1 MIRSEQTDVEVS
13 PELNTIVPEGRK
25 CATDICNEGQYSAS
39 LLKLEEMLEN
49 NLFENVTF
57 QNSEKA
63 IVWYETYVNTPFEG
77 YQILIYRE
85 TSEKDILFECTYGV
99 EKETGDIYMRGEKE
113 WVLLKVGILKGL
125 NLSKEPEA
133 VLLYEYDENNEVLDE
148 VFNFLKTEEGYANFK
163 IKYDGVYSFL
173 GRKYHCASLIE
184 DINDDM
190 IHTLQCYYVDM
201 ETGDLYQ
208 ESDHIITGERKELYY
223 MGNLEK
229 VE

>member
-1 MIRSEQTDVEVS
+1 MIRSEQTDAEVS
-13 PELNTIVPEGRK
+13 LELNTIVPEGRK
-25 CATDICNEGQYSAS
+25 CVTDICNESQYSVS

-85 TSEKDILFECTYGV
+85 TSEKDILFECTFRV
-99 EKETGDIYMRGEKE
+99 EKETGDIYMRGE
-113 WVLLKVGILKGL
+113 
-125 NLSKEPEA
+125 N
-133 VLLYEYDENNEVLDE
+133 DENNEVLDE
-148 VFNFLKTEEGYANFK
+148 VFDFLKTEEGYANFK

-208 ESDHIITGERKELYY
+208 ESDQIITGERKELYY